1 MININKV
8 KYMMYG
14 NCIEITNGDVLVRVT
29 TDVGPRIIYYGT
41 IDEDNMM
48 FCDVDDNVN
57 RSNDYLDVNFK
68 KGEAWHIYGG
78 HRLWTSPEDEASY
91 FPDNYPVEVKM
102 LDNGAVFYSANE
114 CTTGIRKG
122 ISVTMRESGELTL
135 DHTFYN
141 FTDNTVTYALW
152 ALSVMNKGGLAV
164 IPMATDD
171 TGLLANRN
179 IVLWPYTNVKD
190 DRLTIQQ
197 TYLSLQQKEVCD
209 GSLKIGV
216 LNTEGTVYFIRNGKM
231 LEKKFDKADRLGNYV
246 DFSCSTELYTSE
258 HIIEVEAL
266 SQLVD
271 IHAGDTAHHVEKWIM
286 HQNDDLQKKV
296 MEMIN
301 ED

>member
-1 MININKV
+1 MINVINV
-8 KYMMYG
+8 QYLSYG
-14 NCIEITNGDVLVRVT
+14 NCLEITNGNVVLRVT

-41 IDEDNMM
+41 CDEDNMM

-57 RSNDYLDVNFK
+57 RYSDFLDDNFK
-68 KGEAWHIYGG
+68 KGESWHIYGG

-91 FPDNYPVEVKM
+91 YPDNYPVEVQ
-102 LDNGAVFYSANE
+102 LIDNGAAFFSANE

-122 ISVTMRESGELTL
+122 MAITMDESGEVTI

-141 FTDNTVTYALW
+141 FTNKTVNFALW

-164 IPMATDD
+164 VPMSTED

-179 IVLWPYTNVKD
+179 IVLWPYTNVRD
-190 DRLTIQQ
+190 ERLTINQ
-197 TYLSLQQKEVCD
+197 TYISLQQEVECS
-209 GSLKIGV
+209 GPLKIGV
-216 LNTEGTVYFIRNGKM
+216 LNTEGAVYFIRGDKM
-231 LEKKFDKADRLGNYV
+231 LEKKFEKADRLGNYV

-271 IHAGDTAHHVEKWIM
+271 ITSGETAHHVEVWTM
-286 HQNDDLQKKV
+286 HQGDSLHKTIMDMV
-296 MEMIN
+296 N
-301 ED
+301 EG